1 MSAVPR
7 PAVHVVLDPG
17 VPAYG
22 RKGCSVHV
30 QEVLRRLVARAG
42 GVPVHLVAARVGGDA
57 PAGLE
62 GVVVHELGRPRADG
76 PAAAERALTALDER
90 AAGLVEELVVGLRG
104 RGGADPVVYQRY
116 GLWSAVT
123 LERARAAGA
132 TTVLEVDAPLVDE
145 QARHRVLVH
154 EEGAVA
160 LSRRALRAAHAAVAV
175 SGAVATWAR
184 ELAGVPVLVVP
195 NGVDAARFGPPTGSG
210 AAPGEPL
217 VVGFVGTFRPWHGLE
232 LLVDAAASLVGTP
245 DAVRLL
251 LVGDGPTR
259 ERVLARAAAAGV
271 DVVAPGAVAPAEV
284 PALLAGC
291 DVAAAPYPAGAAYF
305 SPLKLV
311 EYLAAGLPVV
321 ASAVADVPRLL
332 HDEREVLLVPPGD
345 DVALAAAL
353 RRLVREPALRARLAA
368 AGRAAAEAR
377 SSWDDV
383 VDRTLAAA
391 DAGRASADAAAAAGG
406 AGPLDRPPAA
416 PSPAAGAT
424 GWLAGSRP

>member
-1 MSAVPR
+1 MSAVPVPGTAGTGR
-7 PAVHVVLDPG
+7 AAVHVVLDPG

-30 QEVLRRLVARAG
+30 QEVLRRLVARADG
-42 GVPVHLVAARVGGDA
+42 APVHLVAARLGGDA

-90 AAGLVEELVVGLRG
+90 AADLVADLV
-104 RGGADPVVYQRY
+104 ADLHDLPGTTGVPVVYQRY
-116 GLWSAVT
+116 GLWSART

-132 TTVLEVDAPLVDE
+132 TTVLEVNAPLVDE
-145 QARHRVLVH
+145 QARHRVLVDDA
-154 EEGAVA
+154 GAVA
-160 LSRRALRAAHAAVAV
+160 LSRRALRSAHAAVAV
-175 SGAVATWAR
+175 SDAVATWAR
-184 ELAGVPVLVVP
+184 ELSGAPVTVVP
-195 NGVDAARFGPPTGSG
+195 NGVDADRFAPATGSG
-210 AAPGEPL
+210 AVPGAPL
-217 VVGFVGTFRPWHGLE
+217 TVGFVGTFRPWHGLE
-232 LLVDAAASLVGTP
+232 LLVDAAAALVGTP

-259 ERVLARAAAAGV
+259 EQVLARAAAPGV
-271 DVVAPGAVAPAEV
+271 DVVAPGAVDPAEV

-291 DVAAAPYPAGAAYF
+291 DVAAAPYPAGEAYF

-345 DVALAAAL
+345 VAAMAGAL
-353 RRLVREPALRARLAA
+353 RRLVRDPALRRRLAD
-368 AGRAAAEAR
+368 AGRAAATSR
-377 SSWDDV
+377 FTWDDV
-383 VDRTLAAA
+383 VARTLAGADAARAAA
-391 DAGRASADAAAAAGG
+391 DAVAPGPGRA
-406 AGPLDRPPAA
+406 AA
-416 PSPAAGAT
+416 P
-424 GWLAGSRP
+424 LVGSRA

>member
-1 MSAVPR
+1 MSAAPR

-30 QEVLRRLVARAG
+30 QGVLRRLVARSG
-42 GVPVHLVAARVGGDA
+42 GLPVHLVAARLGGEA
-57 PAGLE
+57 PDGLG
-62 GVVVHELGRPRADG
+62 GVLVHELGRPRADG

-90 AAGLVEELVVGLRG
+90 AALLVEDLVVGLERL
-104 RGGADPVVYQRY
+104 GAGAPVVYQRY

-132 TTVLEVDAPLVDE
+132 TTVLEVNAPLVDE
-145 QARHRVLVH
+145 QARHRVLLD

-160 LSRRALRAAHAAVAV
+160 LSCRAMRAAHAAVAV

-184 ELAGVPVLVVP
+184 ELSGAPVTVVP
-195 NGVDAARFGPPTGSG
+195 NGVDAERFGPATGSG
-210 AAPGEPL
+210 AGPGAPL
-217 VVGFVGTFRPWHGLE
+217 LVGFVGTFRPWHGLE

-259 ERVLARAAAAGV
+259 GQVLARAAAAGV

-291 DVAAAPYPAGAAYF
+291 DVAAAPYPAGEAYF

-332 HDEREVLLVPPGD
+332 HDGREVLLVPPGD
-345 DVALAAAL
+345 AAALAGAL
-353 RRLVREPALRARLAA
+353 RRLVRDPALRGRLAA
-368 AGRAAAEAR
+368 AGRDAATTR
-377 SSWDDV
+377 FSWDDV
-383 VDRTLAAA
+383 VARTLAAA
-391 DAGRASADAAAAAGG
+391 DAARAADGALAGGRA
-406 AGPLDRPPAA
+406 
-416 PSPAAGAT
+416 
-424 GWLAGSRP
+424 